1 MRGRWSWRCPRPRT
15 LKGSI
20 VNDLNLTH
28 IKFEVDGDGVATLLL
43 DCADEHFNSLGP
55 ELATDLF
62 AAIARIES
70 DPDIKAVVIGSAKK
84 DNFLSG
90 ADIRWL
96 QSLDDATTAL
106 ELLGEAHAGFMRVE
120 KLTSD
125 LGKPVVAAIHGA
137 CLGGGMELALACS
150 MRIASN
156 DEKKTQLG
164 QPEVQLGLIPGAGG
178 TQRLPRLIGVAA
190 ALDLILTG
198 RSIRPRRAMRMG
210 LIDEA
215 CPQEVLLE
223 VAKKR
228 ALEAALNPT
237 EATVDSGNTIG
248 RLRNFLAPS
257 HLQQLALEENPVG
270 RKVLFSKAEEK
281 MLEQTKGNY
290 PAPPAA
296 LRAVKAG
303 IEQGLDVGYETEL
316 QEFKDLVVSPEAKA
330 LMSIFFATQELK
342 RDSGIDS
349 AAIPL
354 AVRKTA
360 VLGGGLMGGGIA
372 TINTTKAK
380 VPTRIKE
387 VDDAGVGRGLAYV
400 SKAVNK
406 QVKRRRLKPRAAA
419 KMAHLVTGTTD
430 WSGFGSVDLVIEA
443 VFEDLELKRSMVAQ
457 VEAATGPKTVFATN
471 TSSIPITLIAEGAS
485 RPENIIGMH
494 YFSPVEKM
502 PLLEIIVTDKTAD
515 WVTATAVA
523 LGKRQGKTVIVVND
537 GTGFYTSRIIAP
549 YMNEVGWLLEEGVSI
564 QDIDA
569 AMVDWGFP
577 VGPVQLTD
585 EVGID
590 VGAKVGKVMRQE
602 FGDRLAAPAGFDKL
616 VEDDRM
622 GRKNGRGFYLYE
634 DGERKGVDESVYAV
648 IGSSPGTTMDSA
660 EIQERL
666 ALQMINEAALCL
678 QEGIL
683 RSARD
688 GDIGAIFGL
697 GFPPFRGGPFSYVD
711 RLGADTVVAKLG
723 KLADT
728 HGDRYQPA
736 AILVEHAKSG
746 EPFRR

>member
-1 MRGRWSWRCPRPRT
+1 MT
-15 LKGSI
+15 
-20 VNDLNLTH
+20 DLQLTH
-28 IKFEVDGDGVATLLL
+28 IKFDVDADGVATVLM
-43 DCADEHFNSLGP
+43 DRAGEPFNSLGP
-55 ELATDLF
+55 ELAEDLF
-62 AAIARIES
+62 ATIDHIAGNAA
-70 DPDIKAVVIGSAKK
+70 IKAVVIGSAKK

-96 QSLDDATTAL
+96 QSLDDAETAM
-106 ELLGEAHAGFMRVE
+106 ELLSEAHAGFMRLE
-120 KLTSD
+120 KLTTEQ
-125 LGKPVVAAIHGA
+125 GKPVVAAIHGA
-137 CLGGGMELALACS
+137 CLGGGMELALSCS

-164 QPEVQLGLIPGAGG
+164 QPEVQLGIIPGIGG
-178 TQRLPRLIGVAA
+178 TQRLPRLVGVAA
-190 ALDLILTG
+190 GLDLILSG
-198 RSIRPRRAMRMG
+198 RSVRPRSAIKMG

-215 CPQEVLLE
+215 CPQEVLLD

-228 ALEAALNPT
+228 ALEAALSPPEPT
-237 EATVDSGNTIG
+237 SGNTIG
-248 RLRNFLAPS
+248 RLRSFLAPT

-270 RKVLFSKAEEK
+270 RRLLFSKAEEK
-281 MLEQTKGNY
+281 MLEKTKGNY

-303 IEQGLDVGYETEL
+303 IEQGIEVGYEVEL
-316 QEFKDLVVSPEAKA
+316 QEFKNLIVSPEAKA

-342 RDSGIDS
+342 RDTGIDS
-349 AAIPL
+349 SALPV
-354 AVRKTA
+354 AVQKTA

-372 TINTTKAK
+372 AVNTTNAK

-400 SKAVNK
+400 SKYISGR
-406 QVKRRRLKPRAAA
+406 VKRRRIKPRAAA
-419 KMAHLVTGTTD
+419 KMMHLVTGTTD
-430 WSGFGSVDLVIEA
+430 WSGFGNVDLVIEA
-443 VFEDLELKRSMVAQ
+443 VFEDLDLKRSMVQQ
-457 VEAATGPKTVFATN
+457 VEAATGPNTIFATN
-471 TSSIPITLIAEGAS
+471 TSSIPITLIAKGAA

-515 WVTATAVA
+515 WVTASAVA
-523 LGKRQGKTVIVVND
+523 FGKRQGKTVIVVND

-549 YMNEVGWLLEEGVSI
+549 YMNEVGWLLEEGVRI

-590 VGAKVGKVMRQE
+590 VGAKVGKVMRE
-602 FGDRLAAPAGFDKL
+602 AFGDRLAAPGGFEKL
-616 VEDDRM
+616 IDDDRK
-622 GRKNGRGFYLYE
+622 GRKNGRGFYVYE

-648 IGSSPGTTMDSA
+648 LGSPESKHMDRG
-660 EIQERL
+660 EIQDRL
-666 ALQMINEAALCL
+666 ALQMVNEAALCL
-678 QEGIL
+678 EQGIL

-697 GFPPFRGGPFSYVD
+697 GFPPFAGGPFSYVD
-711 RLGADTVVAKLG
+711 RVGAATVVAKLQEM
-723 KLADT
+723 AAS
-728 HGDRYQPA
+728 HGDRYTPA

-746 EPFRR
+746 EAFRS

>member
-1 MRGRWSWRCPRPRT
+1 MA
-15 LKGSI
+15 
-20 VNDLNLTH
+20 NLNLAN
-28 IKFEVDGDGVATLLL
+28 IQFDVDSDGIAVALL
-43 DCADEHFNSLGP
+43 DRAGEAFNSLGP
-55 ELATDLF
+55 ELATDIF
-62 AAIARIES
+62 KVTEHVEQ
-70 DPDIKAVVIGSAKK
+70 DDGIKALVISSAKH

-90 ADIRWL
+90 ADIRWMR
-96 QSLDDATTAL
+96 SLDDAATAA
-106 ELLGEAHAGFMRVE
+106 ELLGKAHQGFMRLE
-120 KLTSD
+120 KLASEQ
-125 LGKPVVAAIHGA
+125 GKPVVAAIHGA

-150 MRIASN
+150 MRITSN

-164 QPEVQLGLIPGAGG
+164 QPEVKLGLIPGAGG
-178 TQRLPRLIGVAA
+178 TQRLPRLIGIAA

-198 RSIRPRRAMRMG
+198 RSVRPRRALKMG

-228 ALEAALNPT
+228 ALEASLAPADPPA
-237 EATVDSGNTIG
+237 ESGKAVG
-248 RLRNFLAPS
+248 RIRSFLAPA

-270 RKVLFSKAEEK
+270 RRVLFAKAEEK

-303 IEQGLDVGYETEL
+303 IEHGLDAGYETEL
-316 QEFKDLVVSPEAKA
+316 DEFKDLVVSPEAKA

-342 RDSGIDS
+342 RDPGVATDAEPI
-349 AAIPL
+349 
-354 AVRKTA
+354 AVKKTA

-372 TINTTKAK
+372 AVNTTVAK

-387 VDDAGVGRGLAYV
+387 IDTAGAARGLGYV
-400 SKAVNK
+400 ATVVNK
-406 QVKRRRLKPRAAA
+406 QVKRRRLKPRVASKLMYLA
-419 KMAHLVTGTTD
+419 TGTTD
-430 WSGFGSVDLVIEA
+430 WSGFGNVDLVIEA
-443 VFEDLELKRSMVAQ
+443 VFEDLSLKRSMVEQ
-457 VEAATGPKTVFATN
+457 VEAVTGPKTVFATN
-471 TSSIPITLIAEGAS
+471 TSSIPITLIAEGAK
-485 RPENIIGMH
+485 RPENVIGMH

-523 LGKRQGKTVIVVND
+523 FGKRQGKTVIVVND

-549 YMNEVGWLLEEGVSI
+549 YMNEVGWLLDEGARI
-564 QDIDA
+564 EDIDS

-590 VGAKVGKVMRQE
+590 VGAKVGKVMRQA
-602 FGDRLAAPAGFDKL
+602 FGDRLAAPAGFDRL
-616 VEDDRM
+616 VADERF

-634 DGERKGVDESVYAV
+634 DGERKGVDESVYGV
-648 IGSSPGTTMDSA
+648 LESSAHINMGRT
-660 EIQERL
+660 EIQDRL

-678 QEGIL
+678 EDGIL

-697 GFPPFRGGPFSYVD
+697 GFPPFTGGPFSYVD
-711 RLGADTVVAKLG
+711 RVGAGTIVDKMER
-723 KLADT
+723 LADA

-736 AILVEHAKSG
+736 AILVEHATEGKLLRS
-746 EPFRR
+746 

>member
-1 MRGRWSWRCPRPRT
+1 MTDPT
-15 LKGSI
+15 FA
-20 VNDLNLTH
+20 H
-28 IKFEVDGDGVATLLL
+28 IQFDVDADGVATLLM
-43 DCADEHFNSLGP
+43 DRAGEPFNSLGP
-55 ELATDLF
+55 ELAGDLF
-62 AAIARIES
+62 AAIDHVAAN
-70 DPDIKAVVIGSAKK
+70 DDIKAVVIGSAKK

-96 QSLDDATTAL
+96 QSLDDAETAM
-106 ELLGEAHAGFMRVE
+106 ELLREAHAGFSRLE
-120 KLTSD
+120 KLATD
-125 LGKPVVAAIHGA
+125 LGKPVVAAIHGV

-164 QPEVQLGLIPGAGG
+164 QPEVQLGLIPGTGG
-178 TQRLPRLIGVAA
+178 TQRLPRLIGIAA
-190 ALDLILTG
+190 GLDLILTG
-198 RSIRPRRAMRMG
+198 RSIRPRRAMKMG

-228 ALEAALNPT
+228 ALEASLKPAET
-237 EATVDSGNTIG
+237 KQDTGNTIG
-248 RLRNFLAPS
+248 RLRSFLAPA

-270 RKVLFSKAEEK
+270 RRVLFNKAEEK
-281 MLEQTKGNY
+281 MLEQSKGNY

-316 QEFKDLVVSPEAKA
+316 EEFKNLVVSSEAKA

-342 RDSGIDS
+342 RDTGIDS
-349 AAIPL
+349 SDLPV

-372 TINTTKAK
+372 AVNTTNAR
-380 VPTRIKE
+380 VTTRIKE
-387 VDDAGVGRGLAYV
+387 VDEAGVGRGLAYV
-400 SKAVNK
+400 SQLINK
-406 QVKRRRLKPRAAA
+406 QVKRRRLKPRTAA
-419 KMAHLVTGTTD
+419 KAMHLVTGTTD
-430 WSGFGSVDLVIEA
+430 WSGFGNVDLVIEA
-443 VFEDLELKRSMVAQ
+443 VFEDLELKRSMVQ
-457 VEAATGPKTVFATN
+457 EVEAVTGPKTIFATN
-471 TSSIPITLIAEGAS
+471 TSSIPVSLIAQGAA

-502 PLLEIIVTDKTAD
+502 PLLEIIVTDKTAS

-523 LGKRQGKTVIVVND
+523 FGKKQGKTVIVVND
-537 GTGFYTSRIIAP
+537 GPGFYTSRIIAP
-549 YMNEVGWLLEEGVSI
+549 YMNEVGWLLEDGVSI

-577 VGPVQLTD
+577 IGPVQLTD

-590 VGAKVGKVMRQE
+590 VGAKVGKVMRQA
-602 FGDRLAAPAGFDKL
+602 FGDRLAAPAGYEKL
-616 VEDDRM
+616 VADDRK

-634 DGERKGVDESVYAV
+634 DDERKGVDESVYAV
-648 IGSSPGTTMDSA
+648 LGSPAKTSMDRG
-660 EIQERL
+660 EIQDRL

-678 QEGIL
+678 EEGIL
-683 RSARD
+683 RSTRD

-697 GFPPFRGGPFSYVD
+697 GFPPFTGGPFTYVD
-711 RLGADTVVAKLG
+711 RVGAATIISKLE
-723 KLADT
+723 AMAEA

-736 AILVEHAKSG
+736 AILVEYAKTG
-746 EPFRR
+746 KLFRE